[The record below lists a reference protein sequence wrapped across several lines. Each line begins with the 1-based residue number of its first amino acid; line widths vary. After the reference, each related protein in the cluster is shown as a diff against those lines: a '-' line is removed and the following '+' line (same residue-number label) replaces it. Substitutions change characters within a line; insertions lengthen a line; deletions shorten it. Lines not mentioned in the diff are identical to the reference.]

1 MQNTL
6 RVLIALSMVG
16 WLLAGAVGGAA
27 AQSESQVTL
36 TVSVLD
42 QTNTSIGGATI
53 TASWEGGERTAT
65 TASNGRAFIDVPEGE
80 TVELD
85 AEHEDFV
92 RNHPLV
98 IEEATERDVTLRV
111 SEKGNATVTVTD
123 ANNRTLQ
130 DARVEF
136 RRDGRTAA
144 EGRTDEDGTFSTET
158 IEQGEYNIA
167 VVKPGYYRERTT
179 ETIGV
184 DTPVAFSLERGSV
197 AFEVSVVDDHFEEPQ
212 ALDEVQVSVEAENF
226 EASVRSSG
234 GTASLSV
241 PVNTR
246 YNVTVSKDGYL
257 SSSQSIR
264 VTEGA
269 RDIELATQRVPT
281 LTVEPQ
287 NTRIVVGETTR
298 VRVLNAYGEP
308 VEGATL
314 QLNNETVGE
323 TDANGELVVT
333 IDSAGDRQLVA
344 TNGSVTSAPAVV
356 EGVDPDA
363 TETPGPTTAT
373 PTATEGAGPGFGVGV
388 AVAALLALGALFRR
402 R

>member
-1 MQNTL
+1 
-6 RVLIALSMVG
+6 MVG

-36 TVSVLD
+36 TVSVVD
-42 QTNTSIGGATI
+42 QDDTSIGDATI

-65 TASNGRAFIDVPEGE
+65 TASNGRAFVDVPEGE

-85 AEHEDFV
+85 AEHEEYV

-98 IEEATERDVTLRV
+98 IDEATERDVTLRV

-123 ANNRTLQ
+123 ASDQALQ
-130 DARVEF
+130 DTRVEF

-144 EGRTDEDGTFSTET
+144 EGWTDEDGTFSTDI
-158 IEQGEYNIA
+158 IEQGEYSIA
-167 VVKPGYYRERTT
+167 VVKPGYYRETST
-179 ETIGV
+179 EDVGV
-184 DTPVAFSLERGSV
+184 DTPVSFSLERGSV
-197 AFEVSVVDDHFEEPQ
+197 NFEVSVVDDHFEEPQ
-212 ALDEVQVSVEAENF
+212 ELDDVRVSVNAENF

-246 YNVTVSKDGYL
+246 YNVTVSKEGYV
-257 SSSQSIR
+257 SSSRSLR

-269 RDIELATQRVPT
+269 REIEMATQRVPT

-287 NTRIVVGETTR
+287 NTRVVVGETTR

-314 QLNNETVGE
+314 QRNNETVGE

-333 IDSAGDRQLVA
+333 IDSAGEQELVA
-344 TNGSVTSAPAVV
+344 TNGSVESAPAVV

-363 TETPGPTTAT
+363 TETPGAATAT
-373 PTATEGAGPGFGVGV
+373 PTATEGSGPGFGAGL
-388 AVAALLALGALFRR
+388 AVAALLALGVLFRR

>member
-1 MQNTL
+1 MRNTL

-36 TVSVLD
+36 TVSVVD
-42 QTNTSIGGATI
+42 QDDTSIGDATI

-65 TASNGRAFIDVPEGE
+65 TASNGRAFVDVPEGE

-85 AEHEDFV
+85 AEHEEYV

-98 IEEATERDVTLRV
+98 IDEATERDVTLRV

-123 ANNRTLQ
+123 ASDQALQ
-130 DARVEF
+130 DTRVEF

-144 EGRTDEDGTFSTET
+144 EGWTDEDGTFSTDI
-158 IEQGEYNIA
+158 IEQGEYSIA
-167 VVKPGYYRERTT
+167 VVKPGYYRETST
-179 ETIGV
+179 EDVGV
-184 DTPVAFSLERGSV
+184 DTPVSFSLERGSV
-197 AFEVSVVDDHFEEPQ
+197 NFEVSVVDDHFEEPQ
-212 ALDEVQVSVEAENF
+212 ELDDVRVSVKAENF

-246 YNVTVSKDGYL
+246 YNVTVSKEGYV
-257 SSSQSIR
+257 SSSRSLR

-269 RDIELATQRVPT
+269 REIEMATQRVPT

-287 NTRIVVGETTR
+287 NTRVVVGETTR

-314 QLNNETVGE
+314 QRNNETVGE

-333 IDSAGDRQLVA
+333 IDSAGEQELVA
-344 TNGSVTSAPAVV
+344 TNGSVASDPVVV

-363 TETPGPTTAT
+363 TETPGAATAT
-373 PTATEGAGPGFGVGV
+373 PTATEGSGAG
-388 AVAALLALGALFRR
+388 LRCRR
-402 R
+402 RR

>member
-1 MQNTL
+1 
-6 RVLIALSMVG
+6 MVG

-36 TVSVLD
+36 TVSVVD
-42 QTNTSIGGATI
+42 QDDTSIGDATI

-65 TASNGRAFIDVPEGE
+65 TASNGRAFVDVPEGE

-85 AEHEDFV
+85 AEHEEYV

-98 IEEATERDVTLRV
+98 IDEATERDVTLRV

-123 ANNRTLQ
+123 ASDQALQ
-130 DARVEF
+130 DTRVEF

-144 EGRTDEDGTFSTET
+144 EGWTDEDGTFSTDI
-158 IEQGEYNIA
+158 IEQGEYSIA
-167 VVKPGYYRERTT
+167 VVKPGYYRETST
-179 ETIGV
+179 EDVGV
-184 DTPVAFSLERGSV
+184 DTPVSFSLERGSV
-197 AFEVSVVDDHFEEPQ
+197 NFEVSVVDDHFEEPQ
-212 ALDEVQVSVEAENF
+212 ELDDVRVSVNAENF

-246 YNVTVSKDGYL
+246 YNVTVSKEGYV
-257 SSSQSIR
+257 SSSRSLR

-269 RDIELATQRVPT
+269 REIEMATQRVPT

-287 NTRIVVGETTR
+287 NTRVVVGETTR

-314 QLNNETVGE
+314 KRNNETVGE

-333 IDSAGDRQLVA
+333 IDSAGEQELVA
-344 TNGSVTSAPAVV
+344 TNGSVESAPAVV

-363 TETPGPTTAT
+363 TETPGAATAT
-373 PTATEGAGPGFGVGV
+373 PTATEGSGPGFGAGL
-388 AVAALLALGALFRR
+388 AVAALLALGVLFRR

>member
-1 MQNTL
+1 MRNTL

-27 AQSESQVTL
+27 AQSGSQVTL
-36 TVSVLD
+36 TVSVVD
-42 QTNTSIGGATI
+42 QANDSVGGATI
-53 TASWEGGERTAT
+53 TASWEDGERTAT
-65 TASNGRAFIDVPEGE
+65 TASNGRAFVDVPEDE

-85 AEHEDFV
+85 VQHEEYV

-123 ANNRTLQ
+123 SPERALQ

-144 EGRTDEDGTFSTET
+144 EGWTDEDGTFSTDI
-158 IEQGEYNIA
+158 IEQGEYSIA
-167 VVKPGYYRERTT
+167 VVKPGYFRETST
-179 ETIGV
+179 EDVGV
-184 DTPVAFSLERGSV
+184 DTPVSFTLERGSV
-197 AFEVSVVDDHFEEPQ
+197 NFEVSVVDDHFEDPQ
-212 ALDEVQVSVEAENF
+212 SLDDVRVSVNAENF
-226 EASVRSSG
+226 EASVSSSG

-246 YNVTVSKDGYL
+246 YNVTVSKDGYV
-257 SSSQSIR
+257 SSSRSLR

-269 RDIELATQRVPT
+269 REIEMTTQRVPT

-287 NTRIVVGETTR
+287 NTRVVVGETTR

-314 QLNNETVGE
+314 QRNNETVGE

-333 IDSAGDRQLVA
+333 IDSAGEQELVA
-344 TNGSVTSAPAVV
+344 TNGSVASAPAVI

-363 TETPGPTTAT
+363 TETPGDATET
-373 PTATEGAGPGFGVGV
+373 PTATEGAGTGFGVG
-388 AVAALLALGALFRR
+388 AGIAALLALGVLFRR

>member
-1 MQNTL
+1 MRNML

-36 TVSVLD
+36 TVSVVD
-42 QTNTSIGGATI
+42 QDDTSIGDATI

-65 TASNGRAFIDVPEGE
+65 TASNGRAFVDVPEGE

-85 AEHEDFV
+85 AEHEEYV

-98 IEEATERDVTLRV
+98 IDEATERDVTLRV

-123 ANNRTLQ
+123 ASDQALQ
-130 DARVEF
+130 DTRVEF

-144 EGRTDEDGTFSTET
+144 EGWTDEDGTFSTDI
-158 IEQGEYNIA
+158 IEQGEYSIA
-167 VVKPGYYRERTT
+167 VVKPGYFRETST
-179 ETIGV
+179 EDVGV
-184 DTPVAFSLERGSV
+184 DTPVSFSLERGSV
-197 AFEVSVVDDHFEEPQ
+197 NFEVSVVDDHFEEPQ
-212 ALDEVQVSVEAENF
+212 ELDDVRVSVNAENF

-246 YNVTVSKDGYL
+246 YNVTVSKEGYV
-257 SSSQSIR
+257 SSSRSLR

-269 RDIELATQRVPT
+269 REIEMATQRVPT

-287 NTRIVVGETTR
+287 NTRVVVGETTR

-314 QLNNETVGE
+314 QRNNETVGE

-333 IDSAGDRQLVA
+333 IDSAGEQELVA
-344 TNGSVTSAPAVV
+344 TNGSVESAPAVV

-363 TETPGPTTAT
+363 TETPGAATAT
-373 PTATEGAGPGFGVGV
+373 PTATEGSGPGFGAGL
-388 AVAALLALGALFRR
+388 AVAALLALGVLFRR

>member
-1 MQNTL
+1 ML

-36 TVSVLD
+36 TVSVVD
-42 QTNTSIGGATI
+42 QDDTSIGDATI

-65 TASNGRAFIDVPEGE
+65 TASNGRAFVDVPEGE

-85 AEHEDFV
+85 AEHEEYV

-98 IEEATERDVTLRV
+98 IDEATERDVTLRV

-123 ANNRTLQ
+123 ASDQALQ
-130 DARVEF
+130 DTRVEF

-144 EGRTDEDGTFSTET
+144 EGWTDEDGTFSTDI
-158 IEQGEYNIA
+158 IEQGEYSIA
-167 VVKPGYYRERTT
+167 VVKPGYFRETST
-179 ETIGV
+179 EDVGV
-184 DTPVAFSLERGSV
+184 DTPVSFSLERGSV
-197 AFEVSVVDDHFEEPQ
+197 NFEVSVVDDHFEEPQ
-212 ALDEVQVSVEAENF
+212 ELDDVRVSVNAENF

-246 YNVTVSKDGYL
+246 YNVTVSKEGYV
-257 SSSQSIR
+257 SSSRSLR

-269 RDIELATQRVPT
+269 REIEMATQRVPT

-287 NTRIVVGETTR
+287 NTRVVVGETTR

-314 QLNNETVGE
+314 QRNNETVGE

-333 IDSAGDRQLVA
+333 IDSAGEQELVA
-344 TNGSVTSAPAVV
+344 TNGSVESAPAVV

-363 TETPGPTTAT
+363 TETPGAATAT
-373 PTATEGAGPGFGVGV
+373 PTATEGSGPGFGAGL
-388 AVAALLALGALFRR
+388 AVAALLALGVLFRR

>member
-1 MQNTL
+1 MRNTL

-36 TVSVLD
+36 TVSVVD
-42 QTNTSIGGATI
+42 QDDTSIGDATI

-65 TASNGRAFIDVPEGE
+65 TASNGRAFVDVPEGE

-85 AEHEDFV
+85 AEHEEYV

-98 IEEATERDVTLRV
+98 IDEATERDVTLRV

-123 ANNRTLQ
+123 ASDQALQ
-130 DARVEF
+130 DTRVEF

-144 EGRTDEDGTFSTET
+144 EGWTDEDGTFSTDI
-158 IEQGEYNIA
+158 IEQGEYSIA
-167 VVKPGYYRERTT
+167 VVKPGYFRETST
-179 ETIGV
+179 EDVGV
-184 DTPVAFSLERGSV
+184 DTPVSFSLERGSV
-197 AFEVSVVDDHFEEPQ
+197 NFEVSVVDDHFEEPQ
-212 ALDEVQVSVEAENF
+212 ELDDVRVSVNAENF

-246 YNVTVSKDGYL
+246 YNVTVSKEGYV
-257 SSSQSIR
+257 SSSRSLR

-269 RDIELATQRVPT
+269 REIEMATQRVPT

-287 NTRIVVGETTR
+287 NTRVVVGETTR

-314 QLNNETVGE
+314 QRNNETVGE

-333 IDSAGDRQLVA
+333 IDSAGEQELVA
-344 TNGSVTSAPAVV
+344 TNGSVESAPAVV

-363 TETPGPTTAT
+363 TETPGAATAT
-373 PTATEGAGPGFGVGV
+373 PTATEGSGPGFGAGL
-388 AVAALLALGALFRR
+388 AVAALLALGVLFRR

>member
-1 MQNTL
+1 
-6 RVLIALSMVG
+6 MVG

-36 TVSVLD
+36 TVSVVD
-42 QTNTSIGGATI
+42 QDDTSIGDATI

-65 TASNGRAFIDVPEGE
+65 TASNGRAFVDVPEGE

-85 AEHEDFV
+85 AEHEEYV

-98 IEEATERDVTLRV
+98 IDEATERDVTLRV

-123 ANNRTLQ
+123 ASDQALQ
-130 DARVEF
+130 DTRVEF

-144 EGRTDEDGTFSTET
+144 EGWTDEDGTFSTDI
-158 IEQGEYNIA
+158 IEQGEYSIA
-167 VVKPGYYRERTT
+167 VVKPGYYRETST
-179 ETIGV
+179 EDVGV
-184 DTPVAFSLERGSV
+184 DTPVSFSLERGSV
-197 AFEVSVVDDHFEEPQ
+197 NFEVSVVDDHFEEPQ
-212 ALDEVQVSVEAENF
+212 ELDDVRVSVNAENF

-246 YNVTVSKDGYL
+246 YNVTVSKEGYV
-257 SSSQSIR
+257 SSSRSLR

-269 RDIELATQRVPT
+269 REIEMATQRVPT

-287 NTRIVVGETTR
+287 NTRVVVGETTR

-314 QLNNETVGE
+314 QRNNETVGE

-333 IDSAGDRQLVA
+333 IDSAGEQELVA
-344 TNGSVTSAPAVV
+344 TNGSVESAPAVV

-363 TETPGPTTAT
+363 TETPGAATAT
-373 PTATEGAGPGFGVGV
+373 PTATEGSGPGFGVGV
-388 AVAALLALGALFRR
+388 GVAALLALGVLFRR